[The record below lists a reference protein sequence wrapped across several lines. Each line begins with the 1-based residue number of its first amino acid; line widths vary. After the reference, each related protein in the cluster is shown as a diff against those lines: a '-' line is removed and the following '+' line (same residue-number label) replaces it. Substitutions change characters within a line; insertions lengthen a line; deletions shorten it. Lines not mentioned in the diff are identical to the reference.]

1 VIQEYK
7 KFEIEKIHML
17 LQMTYELKQI
27 NGIPYY
33 LNGSIVYTFE
43 LDAEK
48 SKPVA
53 IGTYNNESIAYY
65 DDWRQR
71 VQSNLDTFRESII
84 IQERDKL
91 RESIIKPQKPR
102 KATRTPRKSTKNKSP
117 ENI

>member
-1 VIQEYK
+1 
-7 KFEIEKIHML
+7 
-17 LQMTYELKQI
+17 MTYELKQI

-53 IGTYNNESIAYY
+53 IGTYNNESITYY

-71 VQSNLDTFRESII
+71 VQSNLDIFRESII

-102 KATRTPRKSTKNKSP
+102 KATRTPRKSAKSKSP